1 MPPRVRVRVRVRV
14 RGKACLLNEI
24 EHAPHRRGGA
34 GRRGEGR
41 GGADAALPKEK
52 WGNQMVPLMTWNN
65 QMGRQQ
71 QRQQRSPGV
80 GKGWGGGG
88 GNGGGKSHHPG

>member
-1 MPPRVRVRVRVRV
+1 M
-14 RGKACLLNEI
+14 
-24 EHAPHRRGGA
+24 
-34 GRRGEGR
+34 
-41 GGADAALPKEK
+41 PKEK